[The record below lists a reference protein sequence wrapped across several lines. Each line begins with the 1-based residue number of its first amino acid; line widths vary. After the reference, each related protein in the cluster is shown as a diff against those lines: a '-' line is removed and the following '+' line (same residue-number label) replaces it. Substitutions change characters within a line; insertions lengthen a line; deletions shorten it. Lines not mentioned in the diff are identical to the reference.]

1 MKGRIR
7 EIDEHLRTRIRVII
21 WKQWKKITRKQKAL
35 EQLGIATDLAHNIA
49 CSRKGYQLICKT
61 DWLKFAIN
69 IERLRKRGLV
79 FLLDQYIKVHIEYIN

>member
-1 MKGRIR
+1 MKNKIK

-21 WKQWKKITRKQKAL
+21 WKQWKKIGRRQKAL
-35 EQLGIATDLAHNIA
+35 KQLGIETELAHNIA

-79 FLLDQYIKVHIEYIN
+79 FLLDQYTKVHIECTN

>member
-1 MKGRIR
+1 MKNAII

-21 WKQWKKITRKQKAL
+21 WKQWKKITKREKSL
-35 EQLGIATDLAHNIA
+35 IQLGIERELAHNIA

-69 IERLRKRGLV
+69 IERLRKRGLI
-79 FLLDQYIKVHIEYIN
+79 FLLDQYQKVHVEIN